1 MIRPTTLLKVAAESI
16 ARNKMRSLLTMLGI
30 VIGVAAVIVMVA
42 IGNGASIQIESAI
55 KGMGTN
61 VIMIMPTSTTHAGA
75 SLGAATYN
83 KLTVADAMKIKREA
97 TLVAA
102 ISPVVV
108 TESQVIG
115 GESNWKTRINGVS
128 TDFFKIRNWDTSSG
142 EIFTDADVQS
152 GRKVA
157 LLGAT
162 VARKLFA
169 DGDPI
174 GAHIQIGRVPFT
186 VIGVLRARGGGGGGG
201 DEDDVVVMP
210 YTTAQTRLKGDVD
223 IGHMFASAFSASQM
237 PAAEEEIAGILR
249 EAHKLKPQEEDDFFL
264 RNQIEIIQAM
274 NSTTRTM
281 SALLAAIASISLLV
295 GGIGIMNIMLVSVS
309 ERTHEIG
316 IRMAIGARGADILN
330 QFLTESIALSVMGGL
345 VGLVSGYV
353 GAVLVARMTG
363 WTVVTP
369 LSAVVIAVGF
379 SAAVGVF
386 FGLYPARRA
395 AALNP
400 IDALRYE

>member
-1 MIRPTTLLKVAAESI
+1 MKHSTLVKVAAESV

-42 IGNGASIQIESAI
+42 IGNGASLQIESSI
-55 KGMGTN
+55 KKMGTN

-97 TLVAA
+97 TLVSA

-108 TESQVIG
+108 TEAQVIG
-115 GESNWKTRINGVS
+115 GDGNWKTRINGVS
-128 TDFFKIRNWDTSSG
+128 TDFFTIRDWNTSSG
-142 EIFTDADVQS
+142 EIFTDDDVRS

-162 VARKLFA
+162 VARKLFNG
-169 DGDPI
+169 DDPI

-186 VIGVLRARGGGGGGG
+186 IVGILQAKGGGGGGG

-223 IGHMFASAFSASQM
+223 IGHMFASAFTAGQM

-264 RNQIEIIQAM
+264 RNQIEITRAIS
-274 NSTTRTM
+274 STTRTM
-281 SALLAAIASISLLV
+281 SALLAAIAWISLLV
-295 GGIGIMNIMLVSVS
+295 GGIGIMNIMLVSVT

-316 IRMAIGARGADILN
+316 IRMAIGARGADILS
-330 QFLTESIALSVMGGL
+330 QFLVESIALSVLGGV
-345 VGLVSGYV
+345 VGLLCGYV
-353 GAVLVARMTG
+353 GATLVARLTG
-363 WTVVTP
+363 WNVVTP
-369 LSAVVIAVGF
+369 LSAVFIAVGF
-379 SAAVGVF
+379 SAAVGLF
-386 FGLYPARRA
+386 FGVYPARKA
-395 AALNP
+395 AALHP

>member
-1 MIRPTTLLKVAAESI
+1 MMEGSTLLNVAAESI

-42 IGNGASIQIESAI
+42 IGNGAKLQITAAI
-55 KGMGTN
+55 NGMGTN

-75 SLGAATYN
+75 TSGAATYS

-108 TESQVIG
+108 AEAQVIG
-115 GESNWKTRINGVS
+115 GDGNWKTRINGVS
-128 TDFFKIRNWDTSSG
+128 TDFFKIRDWNTSLG

-162 VARKLFA
+162 VAQKLFA
-169 DGDPI
+169 GSDPI

-186 VIGVLRARGGGGGGG
+186 VVGILQEKGGGGRGG

-223 IGHMFASAFSASQM
+223 IGHMFASAFTASQM
-237 PAAEEEIAGILR
+237 PAAQEEIAEIMR
-249 EAHKLKPQEEDDFFL
+249 DAHKLKPGAEDDFFL

-274 NSTTRTM
+274 SSTTRTM

-295 GGIGIMNIMLVSVS
+295 GGIGIMNIMLVSAT

-316 IRMAIGARGADILN
+316 IRMAIGARGADILS
-330 QFLTESIALSVMGGL
+330 QFLVESIALSVMGGL
-345 VGLVSGYV
+345 VGLVCGYV
-353 GAVLVARMTG
+353 GATLVARITG
-363 WTVVTP
+363 WNVVTP
-369 LSAVVIAVGF
+369 VSAVLIALGF
-379 SAAVGVF
+379 SAAVGLF
-386 FGLYPARRA
+386 FGVYPARRA
-395 AALNP
+395 AGLRP
-400 IDALRYE
+400 VDALRYE

>member
-1 MIRPTTLLKVAAESI
+1 MMRQSTLLMVAAESI
-16 ARNKMRSLLTMLGI
+16 GRNKMRSLLTMLGI
-30 VIGVAAVIVMVA
+30 VIGVAAVIMMVA
-42 IGNGASIQIESAI
+42 IGNGASMQIESAI

-75 SLGAATYN
+75 SAGAATYN

-169 DGDPI
+169 DSDPI

-186 VIGVLRARGGGGGGG
+186 VLGILQAKGGGGGGG

-210 YTTAQTRLKGDVD
+210 YTTAQTRLKGDVE

-237 PAAEEEIAGILR
+237 PAAQEEIAGILR
-249 EAHKLKPQEEDDFFL
+249 DAHKLTAGAEDDFFL
-264 RNQIEIIQAM
+264 RNQIEITRAM
-274 NSTTRTM
+274 GSTTRTM

-295 GGIGIMNIMLVSVS
+295 GGIGIMNIMLVSVT

-316 IRMAIGARGADILN
+316 IRMAIGARGRDVLN
-330 QFLTESIALSVMGGL
+330 QFLVESVAMSVMGGM
-345 VGLVSGYV
+345 VGLAAGYL
-353 GAVLVARMTG
+353 GAMLLRRVMGWPVA
-363 WTVVTP
+363 TP
-369 LSAVVIAVGF
+369 LSAVLIAVGF

-386 FGLYPARRA
+386 FGLYPARKA
-395 AALNP
+395 AALSP
-400 IDALRYE
+400 IEALRYE

>member
-1 MIRPTTLLKVAAESI
+1 MIKQSTLLKVAGESI

-42 IGNGASIQIESAI
+42 IGNGASRQIESSI
-55 KGMGTN
+55 KKMGTN

-75 SLGAATYN
+75 NLGAATYN

-108 TESQVIG
+108 TEAQVIG
-115 GESNWKTRINGVS
+115 GQGNWKARINGVS
-128 TDFFKIRNWDTSSG
+128 TDFFRIREWNTSSG
-142 EIFTDADVQS
+142 EIFTDADVRS

-162 VARKLFA
+162 VAQKLFS
-169 DGDPI
+169 GSDPI

-186 VIGVLRARGGGGGGG
+186 VVGILQAKGGGGGGG

-223 IGHMFASAFSASQM
+223 IGHMFASAFTAAQM
-237 PAAEEEIAGILR
+237 PAAQEEIAGILR
-249 EAHKLKPQEEDDFFL
+249 DSHKLKPGTEDDFFL
-264 RNQIEIIQAM
+264 RNQIEITQAL

-281 SALLAAIASISLLV
+281 SALLATIASISLLV

-316 IRMAIGARGADILN
+316 IRMAIGARGADILS
-330 QFLTESIALSVMGGL
+330 QFLVEAIALCVMGGL
-345 VGLVSGYV
+345 VGLVCGYIGGMLLRRV
-353 GAVLVARMTG
+353 MG
-363 WTVVTP
+363 WPVTTP
-369 LSAVVIAVGF
+369 LSAVLIAVGF

-386 FGLYPARRA
+386 FGLYPARKA

>member
-1 MIRPTTLLKVAAESI
+1 MQQSTLIRVAAESI

-42 IGNGASIQIESAI
+42 VGNGASQQIASSI
-55 KGMGTN
+55 KKMGTN

-102 ISPVVV
+102 VSPVVV
-108 TESQVIG
+108 TEAQVIG
-115 GESNWKTRINGVS
+115 GEGNWKTRINGVS
-128 TDFFKIRNWDTSSG
+128 TDFFQIRNWNTSSG
-142 EIFTDADVQS
+142 EIFTDADVRS

-162 VARKLFA
+162 VARKLFS
-169 DGDPI
+169 GSDPI

-186 VIGVLRARGGGGGGG
+186 VVGIMQAKGGGGGGG

-223 IGHMFASAFSASQM
+223 IGHMFASAFTASQM
-237 PAAEEEIAGILR
+237 PAAQEEIAEIMR
-249 EAHKLKPQEEDDFFL
+249 DSHKLKPGTEDDFFL
-264 RNQIEIIQAM
+264 RNQIEITRALG
-274 NSTTRTM
+274 STTRTM

-295 GGIGIMNIMLVSVS
+295 GGIGIMNIMLVSVT
-309 ERTHEIG
+309 ERTREIG
-316 IRMAIGARGADILN
+316 IRMAVGARGADILR
-330 QFLTESIALSVMGGL
+330 QFLVESVALSVMGGL
-345 VGLVSGYV
+345 VGLFGGYV
-353 GAVLVARMTG
+353 GGRLLGHITG
-363 WTVVTP
+363 WSVATP
-369 LSAVVIAVGF
+369 LSAVVIAFGF

-386 FGLYPARRA
+386 FGLYPAKKA

-400 IDALRYE
+400 IEALRFE

>member
-1 MIRPTTLLKVAAESI
+1 MQRSTLVKVATESI

-42 IGNGASIQIESAI
+42 IGNGASQQIASSIQ
-55 KGMGTN
+55 KMGTN

-97 TLVAA
+97 TLVSAV
-102 ISPVVV
+102 SPVVV

-115 GESNWKTRINGVS
+115 GEGNWKTRINGVS
-128 TDFFKIRNWDTSSG
+128 TDFIKIRDWNTSSG
-142 EIFTDADVQS
+142 EIFTDSDVRS

-162 VARKLFA
+162 VARKLFS
-169 DGDPI
+169 GSDPI

-186 VIGVLRARGGGGGGG
+186 VVGILQEKGGGGRGG

-223 IGHMFASAFSASQM
+223 IGHMYASAFTASQM
-237 PAAEEEIAGILR
+237 PAAQEEIAEIMR
-249 EAHKLKPQEEDDFFL
+249 DAHKIKPQGEDDFFL
-264 RNQIEIIQAM
+264 RNQIEITQAM
-274 NSTTRTM
+274 SSTTRTM
-281 SALLAAIASISLLV
+281 AALLAAIASISLLV

-316 IRMAIGARGADILN
+316 IRMAIGARAADILS
-330 QFLTESIALSVMGGL
+330 QFLVESIALSVAGGL
-345 VGLVSGYV
+345 VGLFAGYV
-353 GAVLVARMTG
+353 GGRLLARITG
-363 WTVVTP
+363 WNVATP
-369 LSAVVIAVGF
+369 LSAVLIAIGF

-386 FGLYPARRA
+386 FGLYPAKKA

-400 IDALRYE
+400 IDALRFE

>member
-201 DEDDVVVMP
+201 DEDDVGVMP

-249 EAHKLKPQEEDDFFL
+249 EAHKLKPEEEDDFFL

-274 NSTTRTM
+274 GSTTRTM

>member
-1 MIRPTTLLKVAAESI
+1 MMRQSTLLKVAAESI

-42 IGNGASIQIESAI
+42 IGNGASQQIESAI

-75 SLGAATYN
+75 SSGAATYS

-108 TESQVIG
+108 TEAQVIG
-115 GESNWKTRINGVS
+115 GSGNWKTRINGVT
-128 TDFFKIRNWDTSSG
+128 TDFFHIRDWNTSTG
-142 EIFTDADVQS
+142 EIFTDADVRS

-162 VARKLFA
+162 VAQRLFA
-169 DGDPI
+169 SDDPI
-174 GAHIQIGRVPFT
+174 GAHIQIGRVPFI
-186 VIGVLRARGGGGGGG
+186 VVGILRSKGGGGRGG

-223 IGHMFASAFSASQM
+223 IGHMYASAFSASQM
-237 PAAEEEIAGILR
+237 PAAQEEIASILR
-249 EAHKLKPQEEDDFFL
+249 DSHKLKPGAEDDFFL
-264 RNQIEIIQAM
+264 RNQVEIIQAM
-274 NSTTRTM
+274 GSTTRTM

-295 GGIGIMNIMLVSVS
+295 GGIGIMNIMLVSVT

-316 IRMAIGARGADILN
+316 IRMAIGARGADILS
-330 QFLTESIALSVMGGL
+330 QFLVESIALSLMGGV
-345 VGLVSGYV
+345 VGLAGGYV
-353 GAVLVARMTG
+353 GAAVLRRVMGWPVAMP
-363 WTVVTP
+363 V
-369 LSAVVIAVGF
+369 SAVLIAVGF

-386 FGLYPARRA
+386 FGLYPARKA

-400 IDALRYE
+400 IEALRYE

>member
-1 MIRPTTLLKVAAESI
+1 MQRATLIKVATESI

-42 IGNGASIQIESAI
+42 IGNGASQQIASSI
-55 KGMGTN
+55 KKMGTN

-75 SLGAATYN
+75 NLGAATYN

-97 TLVAA
+97 TLVSAV
-102 ISPVVV
+102 SPVVV
-108 TESQVIG
+108 TEAQVIG
-115 GESNWKTRINGVS
+115 GEGNWKTRINGVS
-128 TDFFKIRNWDTSSG
+128 TDFFTIRDWNASSG
-142 EIFTDADVQS
+142 EIFTDADVRS

-169 DGDPI
+169 GNDPI

-186 VIGVLRARGGGGGGG
+186 VVGILQEKGGGGRGG

-223 IGHMFASAFSASQM
+223 IGHMFASAFTASQM
-237 PAAEEEIAGILR
+237 PAAQQEIAEIMR
-249 EAHKLKPQEEDDFFL
+249 DSHKLKPGMEDDFFL
-264 RNQIEIIQAM
+264 RNQIEITQAM
-274 NSTTRTM
+274 SSTTRTM

-316 IRMAIGARGADILN
+316 IRMAIGARGADILS
-330 QFLTESIALSVMGGL
+330 QFLVESIALSVAGGF
-345 VGLVSGYV
+345 VGLLAGYV
-353 GAVLVARMTG
+353 GGRLLGRLTG
-363 WTVVTP
+363 WNVATP
-369 LSAVVIAVGF
+369 LSAVLIAIGF

-386 FGLYPARRA
+386 FGLYPAKKA

>member
-1 MIRPTTLLKVAAESI
+1 MQQSTLLKEAAESI

-42 IGNGASIQIESAI
+42 IGNGASRQIESAI
-55 KGMGTN
+55 NGMGTN

-75 SLGAATYN
+75 SSGATTYS

-97 TLVAA
+97 TLVSA

-108 TESQVIG
+108 TEAQVIG
-115 GESNWKTRINGVS
+115 GDGNWKTRINGVT
-128 TDFFKIRNWDTSSG
+128 TDFFKIRDWDASSG
-142 EIFTDADVQS
+142 EIFTDADVRS
-152 GRKVA
+152 GRKIV

-169 DGDPI
+169 DNDPI

-186 VIGVLRARGGGGGGG
+186 VVGILQARGGGGGGG

-237 PAAEEEIAGILR
+237 PAAQEEIAGILR
-249 EAHKLKPQEEDDFFL
+249 DSHKLKPGEEDDFFL

-295 GGIGIMNIMLVSVS
+295 GGIGIMNIMLVSVT

-316 IRMAIGARGADILN
+316 IRMAIGARGADILS
-330 QFLTESIALSVMGGL
+330 QFLVESIAMSVTGGL
-345 VGLVSGYV
+345 VGLVARFA
-353 GAVLVARMTG
+353 GAAMLRRMTG
-363 WTVVTP
+363 WPVATP
-369 LSAVVIAVGF
+369 LSAVLIALGF

-386 FGLYPARRA
+386 FGLYPARKA
-395 AALNP
+395 AALSP
-400 IDALRYE
+400 IEALRYE

>member
-1 MIRPTTLLKVAAESI
+1 MMRQSTLLMVAAESI
-16 ARNKMRSLLTMLGI
+16 GRNKMRSLLTMLGI

-42 IGNGASIQIESAI
+42 IGNGASMQIESAI

-169 DGDPI
+169 DTDPI

-186 VIGVLRARGGGGGGG
+186 VLGILQAKGGGGGG

-237 PAAEEEIAGILR
+237 PAAQEEIAGILR
-249 EAHKLKPQEEDDFFL
+249 DSHKLTAGAEDDFFL
-264 RNQIEIIQAM
+264 RNQIEITRAM
-274 NSTTRTM
+274 GSTTRTM

-295 GGIGIMNIMLVSVS
+295 GGIGIMNIMLVSVT
-309 ERTHEIG
+309 ERTREIG
-316 IRMAIGARGADILN
+316 IRMAMGARGRDVLN
-330 QFLTESIALSVMGGL
+330 QFLVESIAMSVMGGL
-345 VGLVSGYV
+345 VGLVVGYA
-353 GAVLVARMTG
+353 GAALLRRMTG
-363 WTVVTP
+363 WPVATP
-369 LSAVVIAVGF
+369 ISAVLIAVGF

-386 FGLYPARRA
+386 FGLYPARKA

>member
-1 MIRPTTLLKVAAESI
+1 MKQSTLLKVATESI

-30 VIGVAAVIVMVA
+30 VIGVAAVILMVA
-42 IGNGASIQIESAI
+42 IGNGASLQIESSI
-55 KGMGTN
+55 KKMGTN

-97 TLVAA
+97 TLVSAV
-102 ISPVVV
+102 SPVVV
-108 TESQVIG
+108 TEAQVIG
-115 GESNWKTRINGVS
+115 GQGNWKTRINGVT
-128 TDFFKIRNWDTSSG
+128 TDFFRIRDWNTSSG
-142 EIFTDADVQS
+142 ELFTDADVRS

-162 VARKLFA
+162 VAKKLFA
-169 DGDPI
+169 DTDPI

-186 VIGVLRARGGGGGGG
+186 VVGIMQAKGGGGGGGG

-223 IGHMFASAFSASQM
+223 IGHMFASAISAAQM
-237 PAAEEEIAGILR
+237 PAAQEEIAGILR

-264 RNQIEIIQAM
+264 RNQIEITQAM

-295 GGIGIMNIMLVSVS
+295 GGIGIMNIMLVSVT

-316 IRMAIGARGADILN
+316 IRMAIGARGADILS
-330 QFLTESIALSVMGGL
+330 QFLVESIALSVMGGL
-345 VGLVSGYV
+345 VGLVGGYV
-353 GAVLVARMTG
+353 GATLLRRVTG
-363 WTVVTP
+363 WPVATP
-369 LSAVVIAVGF
+369 ISAVLIAVGF

-386 FGLYPARRA
+386 FGLYPARK
-395 AALNP
+395 
-400 IDALRYE
+400 

>member
-1 MIRPTTLLKVAAESI
+1 MMRQSTLLMVAAESI

-42 IGNGASIQIESAI
+42 IGNGASTQIESAI
-55 KGMGTN
+55 KEMGTN

-142 EIFTDADVQS
+142 EIFTEADVQS

-157 LLGAT
+157 LLGVT

-169 DGDPI
+169 DRDPI

-186 VIGVLRARGGGGGGG
+186 VIGILRARGGGGGGG

-249 EAHKLKPQEEDDFFL
+249 EAHKLKPEEEDDFFL

-274 NSTTRTM
+274 GSTTRTM

-353 GAVLVARMTG
+353 GAALVARMTG

>member
-1 MIRPTTLLKVAAESI
+1 MQQSTLLRVATESI

-42 IGNGASIQIESAI
+42 IGNGASQQIASSI
-55 KGMGTN
+55 KKMGTN

-97 TLVAA
+97 TLVSAV
-102 ISPVVV
+102 SPVVV
-108 TESQVIG
+108 TEAQVIG
-115 GESNWKTRINGVS
+115 GEGNWKTRINGVS
-128 TDFFKIRNWDTSSG
+128 TDFFHIRDWNTSSG
-142 EIFTDADVQS
+142 EIFTDADVRS

-162 VARKLFA
+162 VARKLFS
-169 DGDPI
+169 GSDPI

-186 VIGVLRARGGGGGGG
+186 VVGILRAKGGGGGG

-223 IGHMFASAFSASQM
+223 IGHMFASAFTASQM
-237 PAAEEEIAGILR
+237 PAAQEEIAEIMR
-249 EAHKLKPQEEDDFFL
+249 DSHKLKPGMEDDFFL
-264 RNQIEIIQAM
+264 RNQIEITRALG
-274 NSTTRTM
+274 STTRTM

-295 GGIGIMNIMLVSVS
+295 GGIGIMNIMLVSVT
-309 ERTHEIG
+309 ERTREIG
-316 IRMAIGARGADILN
+316 IRVAVGARGADILR
-330 QFLTESIALSVMGGL
+330 QFLVESVAMSVMGGL
-345 VGLVSGYV
+345 VGLFGGYV
-353 GAVLVARMTG
+353 GGRLLGHITG
-363 WTVVTP
+363 WSVATP
-369 LSAVVIAVGF
+369 LSAVVIAFGF

-386 FGLYPARRA
+386 FGLYPAKKA

-400 IDALRYE
+400 IDALRFE

>member
-1 MIRPTTLLKVAAESI
+1 MKQSTLLKVATESI

-30 VIGVAAVIVMVA
+30 VIGVAAVILMVA
-42 IGNGASIQIESAI
+42 IGNGASLQIESAI
-55 KGMGTN
+55 NRMGTN

-97 TLVAA
+97 TLVSAV
-102 ISPVVV
+102 SPVVV
-108 TESQVIG
+108 TEAQVIG
-115 GESNWKTRINGVS
+115 GQGNWKTRINGVT
-128 TDFFKIRNWDTSSG
+128 TDFFRIRDWNTSSG
-142 EIFTDADVQS
+142 EIFTDADVRS
-152 GRKVA
+152 GRKIA

-162 VARKLFA
+162 VANKLFSA
-169 DGDPI
+169 SDPI

-186 VIGVLRARGGGGGGG
+186 VVGIMQAKGGSGGG

-223 IGHMFASAFSASQM
+223 IGHMFASAFTASQM
-237 PAAEEEIAGILR
+237 PAAQEEIAGILR
-249 EAHKLKPQEEDDFFL
+249 EAHKLKLQEEDDFFL
-264 RNQIEIIQAM
+264 RNQIEITQAM

-295 GGIGIMNIMLVSVS
+295 GGIGIMNIMLVSVT

-316 IRMAIGARGADILN
+316 IRMAIGARGADILS
-330 QFLTESIALSVMGGL
+330 QFLVESVALCVMGGL
-345 VGLVSGYV
+345 VGLACGYA
-353 GAVLVARMTG
+353 GATLLRRVTG
-363 WTVVTP
+363 WPVATP
-369 LSAVVIAVGF
+369 LSAVLIAVGF

-386 FGLYPARRA
+386 FGLYPARKA
-395 AALNP
+395 AALKP

>member
-1 MIRPTTLLKVAAESI
+1 MKQSTLLKVAAESI

-42 IGNGASIQIESAI
+42 IGTGARLQIESSI
-55 KGMGTN
+55 KKMGTN
-61 VIMIMPTSTTHAGA
+61 VIMIMPTSTTKAGA

-83 KLTVADAMKIKREA
+83 KLTVADAMKIKQEA
-97 TLVAA
+97 TLVSAV
-102 ISPVVV
+102 SPVVV
-108 TESQVIG
+108 TEAQVIG
-115 GESNWKTRINGVS
+115 GEGNWKTRINGVS
-128 TDFFKIRNWDTSSG
+128 TDFFKIRDWNTSSG
-142 EIFTDADVQS
+142 EIFTDADVRS

-162 VARKLFA
+162 VARKLFS
-169 DGDPI
+169 GSDPI

-186 VIGVLRARGGGGGGG
+186 VAGIMQAKGGSGGGG

-223 IGHMFASAFSASQM
+223 IGHMFASAFSASQLS
-237 PAAEEEIAGILR
+237 AAQEEIAGIMR
-249 EAHKLKPQEEDDFFL
+249 DSHKLKQGTEDDFFL
-264 RNQIEIIQAM
+264 RNQIEITQAM
-274 NSTTRTM
+274 ASTTRTM

-295 GGIGIMNIMLVSVS
+295 GGIGIMNIMLVSVT

-316 IRMAIGARGADILN
+316 IRMAIGAHGADILS
-330 QFLTESIALSVMGGL
+330 QFLVESIALSVMGGL
-345 VGLVSGYV
+345 VGLVCGYA
-353 GAVLVARMTG
+353 GATLFGRMTG
-363 WTVVTP
+363 WNVVTP
-369 LSAVVIAVGF
+369 LSAVLIAVGF

-386 FGLYPARRA
+386 FGLYPARKA

-400 IDALRYE
+400 IEALRYE

>member
-1 MIRPTTLLKVAAESI
+1 MMEGSTLLKVAAESI
-16 ARNKMRSLLTMLGI
+16 ARNKMRSLLTVLGI

-42 IGNGASIQIESAI
+42 IGNGAKLQITAAI
-55 KGMGTN
+55 NGMGTN

-75 SLGAATYN
+75 SSGAATYS

-108 TESQVIG
+108 AEAQVIG
-115 GESNWKTRINGVS
+115 GDGNWKTRINGVS
-128 TDFFKIRNWDTSSG
+128 TDFFKIRDWNTSLG

-162 VARKLFA
+162 VAQKLFA
-169 DGDPI
+169 GSDPI

-186 VIGVLRARGGGGGGG
+186 VVGILQEKGGGGRGG

-223 IGHMFASAFSASQM
+223 IGHMFASAFTASQM
-237 PAAEEEIAGILR
+237 PAAQEEIAEIMR
-249 EAHKLKPQEEDDFFL
+249 DAHKLKPGAEDDFFL

-274 NSTTRTM
+274 SSTTRTM

-295 GGIGIMNIMLVSVS
+295 GGIGIMNIMLVSVT

-316 IRMAIGARGADILN
+316 IRMAIGARGADILS
-330 QFLTESIALSVMGGL
+330 QFLVESIALSVMGGL
-345 VGLVSGYV
+345 VGLVCGYV
-353 GAVLVARMTG
+353 GATLVARITG
-363 WTVVTP
+363 WNVVTP
-369 LSAVVIAVGF
+369 VSAVLIALGF
-379 SAAVGVF
+379 SAAVGLF
-386 FGLYPARRA
+386 FGVYPARRA
-395 AALNP
+395 AGLRP
-400 IDALRYE
+400 VDALRYE

>member
-1 MIRPTTLLKVAAESI
+1 MNQSALLKVAADSI

-42 IGNGASIQIESAI
+42 IGNGASLQIESSI
-55 KGMGTN
+55 KKMGTT

-75 SLGAATYN
+75 SLGSATYN
-83 KLTVADAMKIKREA
+83 KLTVADAMKIKREG

-102 ISPVVV
+102 VSPVVV
-108 TESQVIG
+108 TEAQVIG
-115 GESNWKTRINGVS
+115 GQGNWKTRINGVS
-128 TDFFKIRNWDTSSG
+128 TDFFSIRDWSTSSG
-142 EIFTDADVQS
+142 EVFTDADVRS

-162 VARKLFA
+162 VADKLFS
-169 DGDPI
+169 GSDPI

-186 VIGVLRARGGGGGGG
+186 VVGILQAKGGSGGGG

-237 PAAEEEIAGILR
+237 PAAQEEIAGIIR
-249 EAHKLKPQEEDDFFL
+249 DSHKLKPGAEDDFFL
-264 RNQIEIIQAM
+264 RNQIEITRAIT
-274 NSTTRTM
+274 STTRTM

-295 GGIGIMNIMLVSVS
+295 GGIGIMNIMLVSVT

-316 IRMAIGARGADILN
+316 IRMAIGARGRDVLN
-330 QFLTESIALSVMGGL
+330 QFLVECIAMSVLGGL
-345 VGLVSGYV
+345 VGLLVGYA
-353 GAVLVARMTG
+353 GATLLRRLTG
-363 WTVVTP
+363 WPVATP
-369 LSAVVIAVGF
+369 LSAVLIAVGF

-386 FGLYPARRA
+386 FGLYPARKA

-400 IDALRYE
+400 IEALRYE

>member
-1 MIRPTTLLKVAAESI
+1 MMKQSTLLKVAAESI

-42 IGNGASIQIESAI
+42 IGNGASRQIETSI
-55 KGMGTN
+55 KKMGTN

-83 KLTVADAMKIKREA
+83 VLTVADAMKIKREA
-97 TLVAA
+97 TLVSAM
-102 ISPVVV
+102 SPVVV
-108 TESQVIG
+108 TETQVIG
-115 GESNWKTRINGVS
+115 GEGNWKTRINGVS
-128 TDFFKIRNWDTSSG
+128 TDFFRIRDWNTSSG
-142 EIFTDADVQS
+142 EIFTDADVRS

-162 VARKLFA
+162 VAKKLFS
-169 DGDPI
+169 GSDPI

-186 VIGVLRARGGGGGGG
+186 VVGILQAKGGSGGG
-201 DEDDVVVMP
+201 DDDDVVVMP

-237 PAAEEEIAGILR
+237 PAAQEEIAEILR
-249 EAHKLKPQEEDDFFL
+249 DSHKLKPGAEDDFFL
-264 RNQIEIIQAM
+264 RNQIEITQAIG
-274 NSTTRTM
+274 STTRTM

-295 GGIGIMNIMLVSVS
+295 GGIGIMNMMLASVT

-316 IRMAIGARGADILN
+316 IRMAIGARGRDVLH
-330 QFLTESIALSVMGGL
+330 QFLVESVAMSVMGGL
-345 VGLVSGYV
+345 VGLVVGYV
-353 GAVLVARMTG
+353 GAMLLQRVTG
-363 WTVVTP
+363 WPVATP
-369 LSAVVIAVGF
+369 LSAVLIAVGF
-379 SAAVGVF
+379 SASVGVF
-386 FGLYPARRA
+386 FGLYPARKA

-400 IDALRYE
+400 IEALRYE

>member
-1 MIRPTTLLKVAAESI
+1 MIRPTTLLKVATESI

-42 IGNGASIQIESAI
+42 IGNGATRQIQESM
-55 KGMGTN
+55 KKMGTN

-115 GESNWKTRINGVS
+115 GDGNWKTRINGVT
-128 TDFFKIRNWDTSSG
+128 TDFFKIRDWDTSSG
-142 EIFTDADVQS
+142 EIFTDADVRS

-169 DGDPI
+169 GNDPI

-186 VIGVLRARGGGGGGG
+186 VIGILTAKGGGGGG

-223 IGHMFASAFSASQM
+223 IGHMFASAYTAGQM
-237 PAAEEEIAGILR
+237 PAAQEEIANILR
-249 EAHKLKPQEEDDFFL
+249 DSHKLKPGAEDDFFL
-264 RNQIEIIQAM
+264 RNQIEITRAIG
-274 NSTTRTM
+274 STTRTM

-295 GGIGIMNIMLVSVS
+295 GGIGIMNIMLVSVT

-316 IRMAIGARGADILN
+316 IRMAIGARGADILS
-330 QFLTESIALSVMGGL
+330 QFLVESVALSVMGGL
-345 VGLVSGYV
+345 VGLASGYV
-353 GAVLVARMTG
+353 GAALLGRLTG
-363 WTVVTP
+363 WNVATP
-369 LSAVVIAVGF
+369 LSAVLIALGF

-386 FGLYPARRA
+386 FGLYPARKA
-395 AALNP
+395 AALSP